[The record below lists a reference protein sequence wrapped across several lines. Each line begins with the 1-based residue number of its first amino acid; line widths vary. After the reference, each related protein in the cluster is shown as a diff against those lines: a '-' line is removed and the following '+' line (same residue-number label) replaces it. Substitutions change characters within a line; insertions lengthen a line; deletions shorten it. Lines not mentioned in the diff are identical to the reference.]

1 MEGNNNPELA
11 VFQDLGAFQGQ
22 MNPIIDEIEIIK
34 SRSNFVEVV
43 KKLQLN
49 TQIFRLGNILDS
61 EIYRDSPFN
70 LNFKE
75 SDSIVS
81 QSGFSFYLNVMSD
94 ATFGYKR
101 QEDEPYKQ
109 NTFGSNISTPLGDMI
124 ITPSVENIKIYI
136 YFLRLFV

>member
-1 MEGNNNPELA
+1 MFCLGIAFLYNRYTAPLYDAQARIKIEMEGNNNPELA

-94 ATFGYKR
+94 ATFGYMR
-101 QEDEPYKQ
+101 Q
-109 NTFGSNISTPLGDMI
+109 
-124 ITPSVENIKIYI
+124 
-136 YFLRLFV
+136 